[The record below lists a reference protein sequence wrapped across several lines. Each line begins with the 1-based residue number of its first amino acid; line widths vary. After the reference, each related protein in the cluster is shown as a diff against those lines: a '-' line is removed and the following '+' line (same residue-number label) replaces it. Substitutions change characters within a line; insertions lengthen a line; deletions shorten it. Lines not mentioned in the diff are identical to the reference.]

1 MYKHPATLFDGEIEL
16 IGSRM
21 LSTHNILEHQDI
33 SCTKL
38 CITNVVTCDKD
49 CKLCNRVPCNVPDH
63 CLNTIHQAPR
73 LSGNLIILTCQA

>member
-1 MYKHPATLFDGEIEL
+1 MYKHLATLFDGEIEL

-63 CLNTIHQAPR
+63 QAPR
-73 LSGNLIILTCQA
+73 LSGNLIILPCQA